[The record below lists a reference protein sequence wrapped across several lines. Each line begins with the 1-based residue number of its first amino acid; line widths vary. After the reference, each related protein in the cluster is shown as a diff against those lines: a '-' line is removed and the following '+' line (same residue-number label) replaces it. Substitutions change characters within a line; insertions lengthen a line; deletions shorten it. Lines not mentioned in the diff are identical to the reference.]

1 MFIQRYQDETA
12 SVRRLILKYKSYNGA
27 TIHTAGDCMEEE
39 LCIIEILKDNNDF
52 IARIK
57 SDLGGNR
64 EYKSQYFEDVLEQ
77 FVMDLQEEFES
88 M

>member
-1 MFIQRYQDETA
+1 MNVPDRPYARIGFIYHTY
-12 SVRRLILKYKSYNGA
+12 IGA
-27 TIHTAGDCMEEE
+27 NIHTLGDCMEEE

>member
-1 MFIQRYQDETA
+1 MGTYDRPEKISFI
-12 SVRRLILKYKSYNGA
+12 YNPYIGA